1 MNQHENT
8 PLLMYHT
15 YTICPRSSDPFYIV
29 AYYIKWVTTSWTYG
43 ICVIHPKRRIFT
55 VYQTVRFF
63 TLKNVFDQKHKN
75 RVDPC
80 LNSEHTWYSVSDG
93 SPTLLLAGSRTVEM
107 LLGALLTTRC
117 IFGIKFKTVL
127 KNPYTYCKFFCRSL
141 K

>member
-55 VYQTVRFF
+55 VCQTVRFF

-75 RVDPC
+75 RVYPC
-80 LNSEHTWYSVSDG
+80 LNIPDI
-93 SPTLLLAGSRTVEM
+93 PFPMDLLRFSWLVAGLSRCCWARSWPPDVYLESNSNV
-107 LLGALLTTRC
+107 L
-117 IFGIKFKTVL
+117 L
-127 KNPYTYCKFFCRSL
+127 KNLYTYCNFFCRSL